1 MRYDYV
7 VIGSGVAGYPAAVL
21 LAREGHKVAVI
32 EENLIGG
39 ECTNYGCVPS
49 KSLYLLAEAYRSLKK
64 VNAEIRTDWK
74 EISKFVKEVV
84 DESRKGIEYL
94 LNKHDIEIINS
105 KGRLISPK
113 QVKTNEGII
122 EAKKIILALGTD
134 PKPLPG
140 IRFNKDILSNREIFY
155 IDEKPEQ
162 LLVVGG
168 GVIGVEVSNI
178 FAQLGTEVVLVEAME
193 HILPFLDKDIAL
205 TIRRFLRENG
215 VQIRERVIVKDI
227 KKKDGKLV
235 VELSNN
241 ETLTVDKI
249 LVSIGRIPKTN
260 EIGLENA
267 SVEVDQYGF
276 IKVDKFYRTTNADI
290 YAVGDVVGGPLLA
303 HKAMLESIAAYRNIV
318 GKEPITLNYQL
329 VPQTIFSGLEISW
342 IGYTEKELKS
352 KRINYKKVKLPI
364 SYLSAVRIKDSRYSY
379 VKILLS
385 EEKQQILGIHI
396 ISPSASEVISSFL
409 PFVIEKIDFKKIAE
423 TPYPHLTISEMV
435 REIAEYI
442 IGEPI
447 HTIVKHMKTTRNQ

>member
-193 HILPFLDKDIAL
+193 HILPFLDKDVAL

-342 IGYTEKELKS
+342 IGYTEEKLKS
-352 KRINYKKVKLPI
+352 KGINYKKVKLPI